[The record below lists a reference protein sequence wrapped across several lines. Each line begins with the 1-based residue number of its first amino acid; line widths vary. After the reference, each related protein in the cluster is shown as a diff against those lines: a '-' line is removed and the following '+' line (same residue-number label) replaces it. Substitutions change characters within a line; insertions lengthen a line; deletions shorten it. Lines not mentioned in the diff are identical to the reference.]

1 MRVTSRWPGSE
12 SFGWEQTYHKVHV
25 GERRSGSAH
34 RRVIPCVQG
43 SDAISAVAAPPRP
56 NSLPAMGVTARREL
70 PPTRLGAYALRA
82 LLRAKAASRSDS
94 VIQHVR
100 QMPYMFCWPSPVA
113 MINCKHSVCEQL

>member
-1 MRVTSRWPGSE
+1 MAVHIGGS
-12 SFGWEQTYHKVHV
+12 SPVCKAATRSPPSLP
-25 GERRSGSAH
+25 RRDQI
-34 RRVIPCVQG
+34 RF
-43 SDAISAVAAPPRP
+43 
-56 NSLPAMGVTARREL
+56 PAMGVTARREL